1 LGGSK
6 KEDIDRVRREEESRG
21 RRRPPDE
28 EKVRERRQLKQ
39 DWRSILAS
47 MKFSEAIGVLGLQSG
62 SPEYQEFLMIW
73 REYQQ
78 SRLKRKRQL
87 RRQQP

>member
-1 LGGSK
+1 
-6 KEDIDRVRREEESRG
+6 
-21 RRRPPDE
+21 
-28 EKVRERRQLKQ
+28 
-39 DWRSILAS
+39 